1 MADDK
6 YSSNLDSG
14 DLARYPSAATPLS
27 IDELLALRGGGAG
40 EATPA
45 IWAGGYPGAETA
57 DQGTPP
63 PPAAQPS
70 PAFPPPNTAAPT
82 AAPIPATASPTTA
95 QDYSMAG
102 LAGLQRDMQD
112 ARAAENEIPTSNPKL
127 DELNR
132 ELAAKSEPTPLRTM
146 TPADTK
152 AGRTE
157 GTGAMLAE
165 YKPSVMSRIGRG
177 VRSGAIGFLT
187 GGIPGAVVGAIEPQ
201 DIRGGTAYG
210 APNASYGREESERQR
225 EVGDLSGQAAAA
237 KEAWKAQ
244 VDAAKAKATQIDASG
259 KLAGDLTTGATG
271 VENAA
276 TAGQRATTEQ
286 QTADQNSPE
295 GKAKAFQDLVV
306 QRRVLGQQLGL
317 KGDELTRYSLSGTD
331 PRLPAG
337 ERPSAEL
344 QRYYDLKAAMIRQNG
359 GRPLSVEQLASI
371 SSDLRTNAGTEAN
384 PFTDPAVTSVVEKA
398 TADVNK
404 YKTDHRFVPTHPGRD
419 LDAYNNGIREIFAAA
434 NEKLKK
440 TGVQFDMSSGPTFGN
455 LQRVGQTP
463 AAATAPPAG
472 ATHTVI
478 ASDGKRHWANPTT
491 HQIFGLA
498 E

>member
-1 MADDK
+1 MGD

-27 IDELLALRGGGAG
+27 IDELLALRGGGDGDKAQ
-40 EATPA
+40 PA
-45 IWAGGYPGAETA
+45 IWAGGYPGAV
-57 DQGTPP
+57 
-63 PPAAQPS
+63 PAESSPS
-70 PAFPPPNTAAPT
+70 PAVASPPSANTAAPT

-146 TPADTK
+146 TPEDTK

-244 VDAAKAKATQIDASG
+244 VDAANAKAKQIDASG
-259 KLAGDLTTGATG
+259 KLAGDLTTGA
-271 VENAA
+271 NANVKNA
-276 TAGQRATTEQ
+276 NDAADAAARNANETPEAKAQVKALEDTQEYNSRMERLNTLEKRIGKIPAQTEAYYIANGKLPDPKQPHEPTFEEIALAGALRTLGHKPSHDEYMQIVSQVR
-286 QTADQNSPE
+286 
-295 GKAKAFQDLVV
+295 GKA
-306 QRRVLGQQLGL
+306 GE
-317 KGDELTRYSLSGTD
+317 GDSGGNIF
-331 PRLPAG
+331 A
-337 ERPSAEL
+337 
-344 QRYYDLKAAMIRQNG
+344 
-359 GRPLSVEQLASI
+359 
-371 SSDLRTNAGTEAN
+371 
-384 PFTDPAVTSVVEKA
+384 DPAVTSVVEKA

-404 YKTDHRFVPTHPGRD
+404 YKTDHRFVPTQPGPA

-440 TGVQFDMSSGPTFGN
+440 TGVQFDAQGN
-455 LQRVGQTP
+455 LQDVRGNRG
-463 AAATAPPAG
+463 AG
-472 ATHTVI
+472 ATPQGQPPARATGT
-478 ASDGKRHWANPTT
+478 AMGRDGKLHWTDGKVDLGVA
-491 HQIFGLA
+491 I
-498 E
+498 